1 MRLFEPRQFSRENV
15 GLSIQRLGVRVHCG
29 ERDTVFTKLEAGK
42 RTLSWPMRSRKNHS
56 EPKNYRSPKN
66 LGKRSLKIYQQETK
80 WHASDRAPLAQ
91 SGESWTFNPTVKS
104 SSRLWGK
111 ISRFHKTWSRK
122 KWKLWVD
129 QCNPERVT
137 ESRKS
142 IGLQKTCETI
152 QTNSTKQCDM
162 RLFEPRQ
169 FSRENVGLSIQRLG
183 VRVHCGERG
192 TVLTKLEAGKY
203 KNFELTNAIQKKPQW
218 AAKLQES

>member
-91 SGESWTFNPTVKS
+91 SGESWTFDQTVKVS
-104 SSRLWGK
+104 NNLWGENSPLSHSWKQENIKTLSRL
-111 ISRFHKTWSRK
+111 TWWRTNLDERQTYRK
-122 KWKLWVD
+122 PKKHENAQV
-129 QCNPERVT
+129 
-137 ESRKS
+137 
-142 IGLQKTCETI
+142 
-152 QTNSTKQCDM
+152 NSKEQ
-162 RLFEPRQ
+162 
-169 FSRENVGLSIQRLG
+169 
-183 VRVHCGERG
+183 
-192 TVLTKLEAGKY
+192 
-203 KNFELTNAIQKKPQW
+203 
-218 AAKLQES
+218 